1 MRIQRPL
8 ALASI
13 VVASVAVT
21 LMAERGGQL
30 TGVTALEHKTL
41 DWRQPTTA
49 ESFQGGM
56 GDRDAEVV
64 IVFFDEFSVTDP
76 ELGWAWEQPFPRAH
90 IAHVID
96 AVAGAGA
103 RAIGLD
109 VYLQLLYPKLNAIDG
124 GDDLLRDAMA
134 RAGNV
139 ILVGPVVQTEAGPV
153 LGRPHPYF
161 ADVAAGVGAAE
172 LPTAFETV
180 REGALAVRSGARLE
194 PSFATALWAHSRG
207 VDVDSLMLHARRWGR
222 VPIPGLPEGWGRVPE
237 RWFEEGARA
246 SDVVVGF
253 PIRFIGPPSSADATD
268 PAGAF
273 PAVASSTVDVTAML
287 MPELFRDKI
296 VLVGSGF
303 HDSDKFRTPWFD
315 QRLPDEGWAREGDR
329 RTYQYMFGVEI
340 HANALQNML
349 DREFVRPLAK
359 GLEVALLLL
368 LALLTGGVV
377 FWKGAAW
384 GGGATVV
391 SALGVLAMAF
401 WLWAGKVNVGI
412 GGDLLPLGAGFL
424 WLPVTT
430 PVLSSLLAYVGSVA
444 WVAVVE
450 GREKRRIKGIF
461 GTYVPSDVV
470 DEIADDPDALR
481 RLNEGERRPLTLLF
495 SDLAGFTT
503 MSERMDPKD
512 LLDYLNGYLQDMTR
526 IVFDEKGTLD
536 KYIGDAI
543 MAFWNAPRPQPDHAD
558 RALRSAVLM
567 QRKMSELNARW
578 READPDAE
586 DLVVRIGIN
595 TGNVIVGNVG
605 GGLRNDYSALGDAVN
620 LAARLEPANKT
631 YDTLVM
637 ASQFTL
643 DAADASAFRVRELDL
658 IAVKG
663 KEEPVKVYEVLELAG
678 TALPPHREE
687 AVARYEAGLAAY
699 KRRDWNGAAAQFRAA
714 LEADPDDGPSAVY
727 LARAVEYEAAPPPP
741 DWDFVVRRTE
751 K

>member
-1 MRIQRPL
+1 MRYQRSL

-13 VVASVAVT
+13 VAAATALT
-21 LMAERGGQL
+21 LLADHWGTV
-30 TGVTALEHKTL
+30 TGVTELEFKTL
-41 DWRQPTTA
+41 DWRQNSTVG
-49 ESFQGGM
+49 SFRAGM
-56 GDRDAEVV
+56 GERDADIV

-90 IAHVID
+90 IAQVID

-103 RAIGLD
+103 RTIGLD
-109 VYLQLLYPKLNAIDG
+109 VYLQLLYPKLNEIDG
-124 GDDLLRDAMA
+124 GDDLLRDAIA

-139 ILVGPVVQTEAGPV
+139 ILVGPVVQTETGPV
-153 LGRPHPYF
+153 LGQPHPDF
-161 ADVAAGVGAAE
+161 AEVAAGVGAAE

-180 REGALAVRSGARLE
+180 REGTLAVRAGARLE
-194 PSFATALWAHSRG
+194 PSFATALWAHARG
-207 VDVDSLMLHARRWGR
+207 VDVDSLLLQSRRWGR
-222 VPIPGLPEGWGRVPE
+222 IALPGLPMNWGQIPE
-237 RWFEEGARA
+237 RWFEEGAKA
-246 SDVVVGF
+246 SDVVAAF
-253 PIRFIGPPSSADATD
+253 PIRYVGPPSSADDAD
-268 PAGAF
+268 PVGAF
-273 PAVASSTVDVTAML
+273 PATASSLVDVTAML
-287 MPELFRDKI
+287 MPELFADKI
-296 VLVGSGF
+296 VLIGSGF
-303 HDSDKFRTPWFD
+303 HDSDKFRTPHFD
-315 QRLPDEGWAREGDR
+315 KRPLPGWAGEGDD
-329 RTYQYMFGVEI
+329 RTYGYMYGVEV

-349 DREFVRPLAK
+349 DGRYVRPL
-359 GLEVALLLL
+359 GDGPTLLLL
-368 LALLTGGVV
+368 LALALLTAGVV
-377 FWKGAAW
+377 FRWGAGW
-384 GGGATVV
+384 GGAVTVAT
-391 SALGVLAMAF
+391 ALGALAMAF
-401 WLWAGKVNVGI
+401 WLWEGKVNVGV

-424 WLPVTT
+424 WFPVVT
-430 PVLSSLLAYVGSVA
+430 PILASALSYVGAVA

-461 GTYVPSDVV
+461 GTYVSSDVV

-503 MSERMDPKD
+503 MSEKMDPKD
-512 LLDYLNGYLQDMTR
+512 LLDHLNGYLQDMTR
-526 IVFDEKGTLD
+526 IVFEEKGTLD

-558 RALRSAVLM
+558 RALRTAVLM
-567 QRKMSELNARW
+567 QRKMAELNARW
-578 READPDAE
+578 READPHAE

-678 TALPPHREE
+678 AALPPHRET

-699 KRRDWNGAAAQFRAA
+699 KRRDWRAVAAHFRHA
-714 LEADPDDGPSAVY
+714 LEADPEDGPSAVY
-727 LARAVEYEAAPPPP
+727 LGRAEDYAAAPPPE